1 MKKTPARS
9 SNPYLV
15 LYEDAIKHA
24 SYRVKLEAEQVGKS
38 WLDGYRTLLKT
49 IEDYV
54 WKLQEL
60 VSSDSHQRALV
71 RLGTLKQKAASL
83 SSEKPMPEDTKQQLL
98 TQLDVLGSDDS
109 GEAFD

>member
-24 SYRVKLEAEQVGKS
+24 SYRVKLEADHVGKS
-38 WLDGYRTLLKT
+38 WIDGYKSLLKT

-54 WKLQEL
+54 WKLQDL
-60 VSSDSHQRALV
+60 VTSETHQKALV
-71 RLGTLKQKAASL
+71 RLGNLKQRVSAIAAD
-83 SSEKPMPEDTKQQLL
+83 KPLPEDAKQQLL
-98 TQLDVLGSDDS
+98 VQIDVLGTGDS